1 MCTMLQTLEDNT
13 VGILEA
19 IGSFIQQI
27 IFNIHFVCYIIQV
40 SHLLEKEKKAQ
51 LPNEQSPLVEQGPGS
66 HKKKAKRC
74 LNVSRRWQSQVTD
87 SDRGLLRQMPA
98 HWARTTPAW
107 ERGRYRAGRFYPDG
121 SRSVAGLSWW

>member
-51 LPNEQSPLVEQGPGS
+51 LPNEHSPLVEQGPGS

-87 SDRGLLRQMPA
+87 
-98 HWARTTPAW
+98 
-107 ERGRYRAGRFYPDG
+107 
-121 SRSVAGLSWW
+121 